1 MISSITICIHD
12 HFSSNIS
19 RYIDIKNVIMITAG
33 LFWADGCLCVLF
45 ALLAHLKY
53 SRSAKRLICA
63 TLAMLAVQN
72 RNTQIEILGEF

>member
-19 RYIDIKNVIMITAG
+19 HYIDIRHVMITAG

-63 TLAMLAVQN
+63 TLATLAVQN
-72 RNTQIEILGEF
+72 RNTQIETLGEF